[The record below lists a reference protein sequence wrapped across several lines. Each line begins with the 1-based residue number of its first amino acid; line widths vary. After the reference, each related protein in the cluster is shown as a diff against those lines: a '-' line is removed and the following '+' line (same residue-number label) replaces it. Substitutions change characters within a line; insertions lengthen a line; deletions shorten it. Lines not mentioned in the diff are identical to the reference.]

1 MADLALL
8 SKLGKVTSF
17 KKDQV
22 LFMQYEPGDC
32 MYLVLTGAFGVYIDS
47 FTDFP
52 MRVAGIDVPGA
63 FFGEMAVI
71 DGSPR
76 SASIIA
82 EEDSTALVIDKGHF
96 EELLTN
102 SPDVVDGILNLLNS
116 RADTM
121 AQNVRKCGLDAP
133 DPPMQIKELET
144 GDIKKKHIAM
154 VLLAGRIRELN
165 KVMIT
170 ADTDET
176 IKEAV
181 LKGPVALLP
190 KGHIRYDI
198 EDENDNS
205 IMVGMKKSVC
215 PYCRMNFEAP
225 VPLFSHIKHKE
236 TTLEQRIIYK
246 DFNILWYTNVVCP
259 NCNYTDTYREFGRFD
274 ATLVRPK
281 YNGNQFENIEGFIG
295 YKDPRKHTLDEVI
308 LSYYQNIECL
318 KRTSDDSLRLG
329 KAWIRLYWIYG
340 DCLDDD
346 NKTIAANEAIQAY
359 NDFKDNAR
367 NRLGTEDYMKLNI
380 ILGELSVAVDNIKS
394 AAEYYK
400 ENAKICK
407 LPDNPLLRQSLQRYS
422 EITKS

>member
-8 SKLGKVTSF
+8 GKLGRVKSF
-17 KKDQV
+17 EKDQV
-22 LFMQYEPGDC
+22 LFMQYEPGDY

-52 MRVAGIDVPGA
+52 MRVAVSDTPGA

-82 EEDSTALVIDKGHF
+82 EENSNALAIDKEHF
-96 EELLTN
+96 AELLTN
-102 SPDVVDGILNLLNS
+102 SPEVADGILSLLSS

-121 AQNVRKCGLDAP
+121 TQNVRKCGLEAP
-133 DPPMQIKELET
+133 VLPSQVKKLIA
-144 GDIKKKHIAM
+144 GDTKMKHMAM

-165 KVMIT
+165 QIIIT
-170 ADTDET
+170 ADTDEM

-190 KGHIRYDI
+190 KGHKRYHI

-205 IMVGMKKSVC
+205 ITVGMKKSVC
-215 PYCRMNFEAP
+215 PYCRMSFEAP

-236 TTLEQRIIYK
+236 TTLEQRMVYK

-259 NCNYTDTYREFGRFD
+259 NCNYTDTYREFAKLD
-274 ATLVRPK
+274 ATLVKPK
-281 YNGNQFENIEGFIG
+281 YNGNQFENMEGFTG

-318 KRTSDDSLRLG
+318 KRTSNDSLRLG
-329 KAWIRLYWIYG
+329 KAWIRLYWIYC
-340 DCLDDD
+340 DCLDND
-346 NKTIAANEAIQAY
+346 NKIGAANEAIKAY
-359 NDFKDNAR
+359 NDFKDSAR

-400 ENAKICK
+400 ENARICK
-407 LPDNPLLRQSLQRYS
+407 LPDNPLLRQSMQRYS

>member
-1 MADLALL
+1 MADLTLL
-8 SKLGKVTSF
+8 SKLGKVMSF
-17 KKDQV
+17 EKDQV

-52 MRVAGIDVPGA
+52 MRVAGIDTPGA

-82 EEDSTALVIDKGHF
+82 EENSNALVIDKEHF

-102 SPDVVDGILNLLNS
+102 SPEVADGILNLLVS

-121 AQNVRKCGLDAP
+121 AQNVRKCGLEAP
-133 DPPMQIKELET
+133 DLPAQIRAQKA
-144 GDIKKKHIAM
+144 GDIKMKHMAM

-165 KVMIT
+165 QMIIS

-215 PYCRMNFEAP
+215 PYCRMSFEAP

-259 NCNYTDTYREFGRFD
+259 NCNYTDTYREFSKLE
-274 ATLVRPK
+274 ATLVKPK
-281 YNGNQFENIEGFIG
+281 YKGNQFENMENFTG

-318 KRTSDDSLRLG
+318 KRTSGDHLRLG
-329 KAWIRLYWIYG
+329 KAWIRLYWIYS
-340 DCLDDD
+340 DCLDNE
-346 NKTIAANEAIQAY
+346 NKNTAANEAISAY
-359 NDFKDNAR
+359 NEFKNGSK
-367 NRLGTEDYMKLNI
+367 NNLGTEDYMKLNI
-380 ILGELSVAVDNIKS
+380 ILGELSVAVGNIES

-400 ENAKICK
+400 ENARICK
-407 LPDNPLLRQSLQRYS
+407 LPDNSLLRQSLQRYS